1 MSTRLQGLLRHWVCA
16 PLYDLDEI
24 QQRQEAVE
32 FFLHHGELAQQLR
45 TSLKPGEAEGKGESL
60 EGGLPGPIPKVR
72 SGRSTPM
79 KFPYNRGWET
89 QPKSVGVYIVI

>member
-32 FFLHHGELAQQLR
+32 FFLHHEELAQQLR

-60 EGGLPGPIPKVR
+60 EGAWRIIPVSKWLVTPIYKPFRPFIRGIAPFKGLTNHG
-72 SGRSTPM
+72 
-79 KFPYNRGWET
+79 Y
-89 QPKSVGVYIVI
+89 

>member
-1 MSTRLQGLLRHWVCA
+1 MDIVKLTLQGLLRHWVCA

-45 TSLKPGEAEGKGESL
+45 TSLKPRGKL
-60 EGGLPGPIPKVR
+60 RDRGGWASRTWLITWLRNP
-72 SGRSTPM
+72 
-79 KFPYNRGWET
+79 W
-89 QPKSVGVYIVI
+89 

>member
-1 MSTRLQGLLRHWVCA
+1 MFKLDIVKTRLQGLLRHWVCA

-45 TSLKPGEAEGKGESL
+45 TSLKPGGSKLREVGED
-60 EGGLPGPIPKVR
+60 GLAGL
-72 SGRSTPM
+72 G
-79 KFPYNRGWET
+79 
-89 QPKSVGVYIVI
+89 

>member
-1 MSTRLQGLLRHWVCA
+1 MAGLTSEPGFHLGSPPTEIWVIRKSTINLQCGHCQVDIVKLTLQGLLRHWVCA

-45 TSLKPGEAEGKGESL
+45 TSLKPRGKL
-60 EGGLPGPIPKVR
+60 RDRGG
-72 SGRSTPM
+72 
-79 KFPYNRGWET
+79 
-89 QPKSVGVYIVI
+89 